1 MLFIRFLTVVFLSL
15 TDKKG
20 NCARSSGC
28 SVLGYR
34 LFNRQFGGWKY
45 AQEEIHTKEETDVAA
60 WKQIAAPKK
69 EASDGTGGARPCAD
83 KTSKKRKLKKLLA
96 DDKNWTFIRV
106 IPKTKGDKE
115 ILCDSKKYQCKVFF
129 QKAVASWA
137 WESNLNPSYYKN
149 LGFDCQLNER
159 GGWPD
164 EVVPITTDKENKT
177 QVPPLPNTSVV
188 VVLRMEKQHRP
199 LLMEA
204 VAIIKAWF
212 FSPDHAAHLYPT
224 KPEKVRL
231 LQQTGIDK
239 TQLSDWLR
247 NTHKRIWEPPR
258 LIAYAP
264 RSIAAPE
271 SIATPG
277 PKRQKRN
284 QVTPA
289 DALVQHQ
296 KNIQC
301 FENHFG
307 FTFTIPDKAENNTNS
322 KITS

>member
-1 MLFIRFLTVVFLSL
+1 M
-15 TDKKG
+15 
-20 NCARSSGC
+20 
-28 SVLGYR
+28 SVAL
-34 LFNRQFGGWKY
+34 
-45 AQEEIHTKEETDVAA
+45 APDVASDLQTEGHQIK
-60 WKQIAAPKK
+60 KQI
-69 EASDGTGGARPCAD
+69 
-83 KTSKKRKLKKLLA
+83 LKKLLA

-106 IPKTKGDKE
+106 IPKTKGDEE

-164 EVVPITTDKENKT
+164 EVVPINTDKENKT

-204 VAIIKAWF
+204 VAILKAWF

-289 DALVQHQ
+289 DALVQQQ

-307 FTFTIPDKAENNTNS
+307 FTFTIPDKAENN
-322 KITS
+322 IPWQPARE